1 MRDRELAMPEYDDA
15 MTGELFPSSLQ
26 DVPQKRSAVA
36 ERTLKAALKIV
47 ESEPDG
53 IDFHHAVLCQVGIP
67 RKKTTERV
75 FERRSG
81 HVSVKLEAGEL
92 FNGRDWVPYP
102 LPYGTRPRLALVYA
116 SGYALRHRTRDIE
129 IGGSL
134 REFMGRLG
142 IDDQGGKRGNY
153 QMMRNQTMALAAAKM
168 TIGVQKSWRAL
179 TIKTDGP
186 VEQFEAFMN
195 ISGTQEPLWPG
206 RLRLSEKFYS
216 SLEEFAV
223 PLDPRALGAL
233 SDTALGMDIYT
244 WLAHRLC
251 RINDPKGVYV
261 PWAQLRGQFG
271 QEYRLLADFKK
282 AFKLG
287 LQRVL
292 RIYPDARLES
302 VYGGLQLRESRP
314 PIERVLSAARLSA
327 ESPPGQLAKAAVG
340 ALKQIR

>member
-1 MRDRELAMPEYDDA
+1 MPKSDDS
-15 MTGELFPSSLQ
+15 MTGELFPSSMP
-26 DVPQKRSAVA
+26 DATEKRSAIA
-36 ERTLKAALKIV
+36 ERTLRAALEIQ
-47 ESEPDG
+47 ESDPDG

-134 REFMGRLG
+134 REFMARLG

-153 QMMRNQTMALAAAKM
+153 QMMRYQTMALAAAKM
-168 TIGVQKSWRAL
+168 TIGVQKNGRAL

-195 ISGTQEPLWPG
+195 SGTQESLWPG

-223 PLDPRALGAL
+223 PLDPRALRAL
-233 SDTALGMDIYT
+233 SDTATGMDIYT
-244 WLAHRLC
+244 WLAHRLW

-261 PWAQLRGQFG
+261 PWAQLREQFG

-282 AFKLG
+282 AFKLA
-287 LQRVL
+287 LKRVL
-292 RIYPDARLES
+292 SIYPDARLES
-302 VYGGLQLRESRP
+302 VYGGLQLHESKP

-340 ALKQIR
+340 ALKQLR